1 MLTDLLFFVA
11 QPGNLPPQFAAPA
24 AAAAPG
30 PGGTTPGY
38 VPTSAQAAQA
48 LKQQTAELKKFWREQ
63 QAEIEQVSSASEV
76 SSALALVVT
85 HAGWHARYDQL
96 AMCSPAN
103 SLLMSAMQVG
113 TDSAEFKNHQLPLAR
128 IKKVRSVWD

>member
-1 MLTDLLFFVA
+1 MLTDLHPFIA

-63 QAEIEQVSSASEV
+63 QAEIEQVSSALEV
-76 SSALALVVT
+76 SSALALVAIYAGR
-85 HAGWHARYDQL
+85 HAAYDKL
-96 AMCSPAN
+96 SAMCS
-103 SLLMSAMQVG
+103 
-113 TDSAEFKNHQLPLAR
+113 LA
-128 IKKVRSVWD
+128 IS

>member
-1 MLTDLLFFVA
+1 MTTSDCQNNVALQPEPGLQPEMLTDLHPFVA

-30 PGGTTPGY
+30 PGGAAPGY

-76 SSALALVVT
+76 S
-85 HAGWHARYDQL
+85 
-96 AMCSPAN
+96 
-103 SLLMSAMQVG
+103 
-113 TDSAEFKNHQLPLAR
+113 
-128 IKKVRSVWD
+128 

>member
-63 QAEIEQVSSASEV
+63 QAEIEQVSSALEV
-76 SSALALVVT
+76 SLALALVVT
-85 HAGWHARYDQL
+85 HSDGTQDTMSWPCAVLPTACLCLRCRWARILRNSKTTSCRWHA
-96 AMCSPAN
+96 
-103 SLLMSAMQVG
+103 
-113 TDSAEFKNHQLPLAR
+113 
-128 IKKVRSVWD
+128 